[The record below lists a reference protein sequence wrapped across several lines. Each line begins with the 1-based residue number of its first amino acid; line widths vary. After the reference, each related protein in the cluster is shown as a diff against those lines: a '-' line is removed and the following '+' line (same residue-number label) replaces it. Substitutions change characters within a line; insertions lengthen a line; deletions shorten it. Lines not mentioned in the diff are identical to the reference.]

1 MQLNPTKHI
10 YINWSKA
17 MTQVA
22 KQEKRTMEIELIDFE
37 KAFEELSGFISCDF
51 DTMVRQ
57 LNSGAI
63 FQSIFFTYKLE
74 Q

>member
-1 MQLNPTKHI
+1 
-10 YINWSKA
+10 

-22 KQEKRTMEIELIDFE
+22 KQEKGTMVVELIDLH

-51 DTMVRQ
+51 DTMVQQ

-74 Q
+74 QNYDKRANDRTDCT